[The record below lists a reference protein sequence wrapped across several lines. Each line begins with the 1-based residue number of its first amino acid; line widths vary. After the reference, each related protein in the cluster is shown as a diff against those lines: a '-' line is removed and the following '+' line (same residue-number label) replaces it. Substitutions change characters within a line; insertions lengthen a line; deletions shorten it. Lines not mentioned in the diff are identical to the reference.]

1 MNLQSLMG
9 GKLRDTFV
17 KECKYIDHINV
28 DDKDVKIIYFT
39 HFSVEIWL
47 ANEQKTSW
55 KIKKDK

>member
-39 HFSVEIWL
+39 HFSVEI
-47 ANEQKTSW
+47 
-55 KIKKDK
+55 